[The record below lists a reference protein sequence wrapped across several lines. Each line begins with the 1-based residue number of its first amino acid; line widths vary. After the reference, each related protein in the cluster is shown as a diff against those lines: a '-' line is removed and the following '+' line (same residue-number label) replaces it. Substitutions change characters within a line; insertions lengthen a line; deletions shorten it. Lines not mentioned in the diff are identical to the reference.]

1 MVNKMNQLSIRFLVV
16 GALVLGMLIPLVFV
30 GGVADE
36 RQRYYAQAVDAIADS
51 WGGEQTIIGPL
62 LVVPVLQHYTAKS
75 DDGEV
80 VQHHRRFHRIVVPET
95 LSLTVSLDHQFRH
108 RAIYEVPVYLANISV
123 SGRFTGL
130 ETEALMGRYD
140 EVVWEEAKLVLGIQ
154 STHAISEASSLKW
167 SAAKLPF
174 KAGTG
179 HEWLGSGVHAALPDN
194 LEANVD
200 FEFELQLK
208 GTKSF
213 GMAPVGS
220 KSSMKIDSTW
230 PHPSFQGQFLPD
242 QYEVHDGGFD
252 ARWSIHEL
260 ARNLPSSWIVGMGDP
275 DLHTTRASVVL
286 HNPISQYHVIERG
299 IKYGVLFIA
308 LTYLTF
314 VCFELTTP
322 IRFHYVQYGVVGL
335 GLTLFYMTLLSLSEH
350 MSFVLAY
357 CLATGLLTGLLS
369 WYIHSIAHSKNLTV
383 SISVIVLSL
392 YIVLYTLLKL
402 EAFALLAGTSVL
414 LIGLAALMYATRGLS
429 ERVIDAPPR

>member
-1 MVNKMNQLSIRFLVV
+1 MNQLSIRFLVV

-36 RQRYYAQAVDAIADS
+36 RQRYYAEAVGAIADS
-51 WGGEQTIIGPL
+51 WGGDQTIIGPL
-62 LVVPVLQHYTAKS
+62 LVVPVLSHYTTKS
-75 DDGEV
+75 DDGEL
-80 VQHHRRFHRIVVPET
+80 VQHDRRFQRVVVPET
-95 LSLTVSLDHQFRH
+95 LAVTVSLDHQFRQ
-108 RAIYEVPVYLANISV
+108 RAIYEVPVYLANLTV

-130 ETEALMGRYD
+130 ETAAFMGRYD
-140 EVVWEEAKLVLGIQ
+140 EVVWEDATLVVGIQ

-167 SAAKLPF
+167 STTELPF
-174 KAGTG
+174 EAGTG
-179 HEWLGSGVHAALPDN
+179 HEWLGSGVHVALPDN
-194 LEANVD
+194 LEANAID
-200 FEFELQLK
+200 FEFTLQLK
-208 GTKSF
+208 GTNSF
-213 GMAPVGS
+213 GVAPVGS
-220 KSSMKIDSTW
+220 KSSMKINSTW

-242 QYEVHDGGFD
+242 QREVRDDGFT
-252 ARWSIHEL
+252 AVWSIHEL
-260 ARNLPSSWIVGMGDP
+260 ARNLPSSWIVGMHDP
-275 DLHTTRASVVL
+275 NLHATRASVVL
-286 HNPISQYHVIERG
+286 HNPVSQYHVIERG

-369 WYIHSIAHSKNLTV
+369 WYVHSMAHSKSLTV
-383 SISVIVLSL
+383 SISAIVLSL

-402 EAFALLAGTSVL
+402 EAFALLAGTGVL
-414 LIGLAALMYATRGLS
+414 LIGLAALMFATRGLS
-429 ERVIDAPPR
+429 EHVTDDSPR